1 MWGELMKTIQMKIL
15 EKKHRDGYKKHPVT
29 EGEFDIWETEQVWG
43 DQYIKEAQNEIRPHN
58 I

>member
-1 MWGELMKTIQMKIL
+1 MKTIQMEIL
-15 EKKHRDGYKKHPVT
+15 EKKHRDGYKKYPVT

-43 DQYIKEAQNEIRPHN
+43 DQCIKGAQNEIRPHN

>member
-1 MWGELMKTIQMKIL
+1 MKTIQMKIL
-15 EKKHRDGYKKHPVT
+15 EKTHREGYKKYPVT

-43 DQYIKEAQNEIRPHN
+43 DQYIKGTQNEIRPHN

>member
-1 MWGELMKTIQMKIL
+1 MKTIQMEIL

-43 DQYIKEAQNEIRPHN
+43 DQCCIEGAQNEI
-58 I
+58 